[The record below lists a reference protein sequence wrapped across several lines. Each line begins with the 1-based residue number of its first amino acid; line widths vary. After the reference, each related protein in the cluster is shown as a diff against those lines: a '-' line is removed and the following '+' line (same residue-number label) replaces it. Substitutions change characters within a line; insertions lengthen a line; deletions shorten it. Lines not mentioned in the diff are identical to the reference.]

1 MPLSEEKQKI
11 LDTIVDLDNQIDQ
24 MHVQFHKYHT
34 QETKIRPDLTRL
46 ESKLVGFTK
55 QKIFDIQLSSQLE
68 RVLYKFQNRKK
79 IWLSWV
85 E

>member
-11 LDTIVDLDNQIDQ
+11 LDTIVDFDNQIDQ

-34 QETKIRPDLTRL
+34 QEIKIRPDWARL
-46 ESKLVGFTK
+46 ESKLRGFSK
-55 QKIFDIQLSSQLE
+55 QKIFDTQLSGQLD
-68 RVLYKFQNRKK
+68 RILYKFQNRKK
-79 IWLSWV
+79 IWLSWI

>member
-34 QETKIRPDLTRL
+34 QETKIRPDWARL
-46 ESKLVGFTK
+46 ESKLRGFSRK
-55 QKIFDIQLSSQLE
+55 KIFDIQLSGQLD
-68 RVLYKFQNRKK
+68 RILYKFQNRKK
-79 IWLSWV
+79 IWLSWI